1 MQRPETEVRN
11 QVIALLGLMGPATS
25 VRTLQELFPW
35 VARRELEDLAARFR
49 RVHRCRHQPLAY
61 VLRWLWPG
69 TVWAMDFTEPPA
81 RVDGTYKA
89 ILLVRDLASGN
100 DLLSLPSHAQ
110 SAEVV
115 CAALQALFALYG
127 APLVIKSDNGSAFDA
142 EATREL
148 LRASGVLQLLS
159 PPGTPSYNGS
169 CEAGIGGLKT
179 RAHHEAARHG
189 RPGEWTCDDVEA
201 ARCIGN
207 ATARPRG
214 HAGPTPDAAW
224 RDRAPIP
231 SHARGALHQTVIRL
245 TTEVGDDLMHGMHST
260 RPAPWLAASIERIA
274 ITRALLEH
282 GHLELRRRRIPLH
295 IPRRRVGKNS

>member
-1 MQRPETEVRN
+1 
-11 QVIALLGLMGPATS
+11 
-25 VRTLQELFPW
+25 
-35 VARRELEDLAARFR
+35 VARRELEDLAARYR
-49 RVHRCRHQPLAY
+49 RVLRRRHPSLIH
-61 VLRWLWPG
+61 VLRWLRPG

-81 RVDGTYKA
+81 QVDGTYKE
-89 ILLVRDLASGN
+89 ILLVRDLSSGKV
-100 DLLSLPSHAQ
+100 LLALPSDAQ
-110 SAEVV
+110 NAEVV
-115 CAALQALFALYG
+115 CAALLALFARYG
-127 APLVIKSDNGSAFDA
+127 VPLVIKSDNGSPFVA

-148 LRASGVLQLLS
+148 LRASGVLHLLS

-207 ATARPRG
+207 ATARPHG
-214 HAGPTPDAAW
+214 HAGPTPDEAW
-224 RDRAPIP
+224 RDRPPIP

-245 TTEVGDDLMHGMHST
+245 TTEVGDDLVHGKHST

-274 ITRALLEH
+274 IARALLEH
-282 GHLELRRRRIPLH
+282 GYLELRRRRLPLH
-295 IPRRRVGKNS
+295 IPRYRAAKNS